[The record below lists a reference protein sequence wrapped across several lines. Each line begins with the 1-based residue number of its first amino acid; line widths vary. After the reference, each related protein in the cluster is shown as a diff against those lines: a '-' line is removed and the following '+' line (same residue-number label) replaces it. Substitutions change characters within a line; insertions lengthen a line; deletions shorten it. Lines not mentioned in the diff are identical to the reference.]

1 MYLVK
6 IIDSVQM
13 GYVADG
19 NWIDAGIG
27 KVDLLYVLK
36 CIHKEYPMLFTPRV
50 SKTLTESMF
59 VADGILANMLVEM
72 ILTPGFRVINS
83 LIFACTGH
91 ILAYD
96 ETSIDF
102 SLRNIV
108 ECDSSEVLK
117 DENLLNIVGRGLLAG
132 LTNEDCP
139 AMRRFKNEVLLNAL
153 DYVSET
159 YGEDSDLYKEM
170 VGICISSA
178 NSSAF
183 HVELKDS
190 TLDEILG
197 FAIDNGLI
205 GTLRVVRR

>member
-6 IIDSVQM
+6 IIDGVQM

-50 SKTLTESMF
+50 AKTLTGSMF

-72 ILTPGFRVINS
+72 LLSPGFSVINS

-91 ILAYD
+91 VFVYD
-96 ETSIDF
+96 GSSIDF

-108 ECDSSEVLK
+108 ECDSKEVLE
-117 DENLLNIVGRGLLAG
+117 DEILLDIVGRGLLAG

>member
-6 IIDSVQM
+6 IIDGVQM

-19 NWIDAGIG
+19 DWIDAGIG

-50 SKTLTESMF
+50 AKTLTESKI
-59 VADGILANMLVEM
+59 VADGILASTLVEM
-72 ILTPGFRVINS
+72 LLSPGFSVINS

-91 ILAYD
+91 VFVYD
-96 ETSIDF
+96 GSSIDF

-108 ECDSSEVLK
+108 ECDSKEVLE
-117 DENLLNIVGRGLLAG
+117 DGTLLDIVGRGLLAG
-132 LTNEDCP
+132 VTNDDCS
-139 AMRRFKNEVLLNAL
+139 AMQRFKNEVLLNAL

-159 YGEDSDLYKEM
+159 YGDDSDLYKEM